1 MEKPLAKRMT
11 RGNAEYP
18 QKHRHPYITHFSEQ
32 PKTLR
37 STTPRVRGRS
47 SQFLKVNS
55 PLRRGGGSGSGVCGL
70 LGVDEIV
77 DGGDLDLFSWARRAE
92 REDEDGFV
100 GERIA
105 ARAFAEHLRLNKTYA
120 MHEGRKSISSQY
132 QSKARQCVLLK
143 QPRDAQNNV
152 RLPRCAD

>member
-55 PLRRGGGSGSGVCGL
+55 PLRRGGGGSGSGVCGL

-77 DGGDLDLFSWARRAE
+77 DGSDLDLFSWARRAE

-120 MHEGRKSISSQY
+120 MHKGRKSISNSVSAQGTTIRAP
-132 QSKARQCVLLK
+132 QTAAR
-143 QPRDAQNNV
+143 RT
-152 RLPRCAD
+152 